1 MCCRWDE
8 LLRHS
13 CELSLDLKPLVY
25 CSQRATYSLLK
36 ISQAEK
42 FILKVNGKYVKKIT
56 NKV

>member
-1 MCCRWDE
+1 
-8 LLRHS
+8 
-13 CELSLDLKPLVY
+13 
-25 CSQRATYSLLK
+25 LK